1 MTLAAGTRLGPYEIL
16 SPLGA
21 GGMGAV
27 YSARDTRLQRE
38 VAIKVLPAQHM
49 GDPARRQRL
58 LREAQAVSA
67 LNHPNIVTLHDVGE
81 SDGIAYLV
89 MERVSGR
96 TLDQVIPHG
105 GLRLADTLRLA
116 MQIADGLGKAH
127 AAGIL
132 HRDLKPGNVMVTEDG
147 TAKLLDFG
155 LAKLVQADGAGPASA
170 EGSTDTAVGTILGT
184 VAYMSPEQAQGK
196 ALDARS
202 DIFSFGTVL
211 YEMATGRRAF
221 KGDSTPA
228 VLAAVIA
235 EEPRAPRELQGDIP
249 RDLERIIQR
258 CLRKDPARRFH
269 NVLDVRV
276 ELLELREDSDSQVA
290 TGAANGPRPSRRR
303 WVALLAAAV
312 AIVGGGVVAVWR
324 ARRVE
329 RSAPTLVQLT
339 SERQAN
345 RGSFSPD
352 GTQIAFASSGEKG
365 DNVDIWLKIVGE
377 AEGRRL
383 TSDPAAD
390 DFPAWSPDGR
400 QIAFLRYLDLAGS
413 QTVTFFEAGVVY
425 LVSPLGGSERRL
437 SDLPVRLQL
446 SWSPDGRWL
455 AAAKAR
461 VGAEPPGGIHLISV
475 ATGQAH
481 AVTFP
486 KPPAF
491 DVAPAFSPDGRTLA
505 YGACEGVEAY
515 PVCDVYVLSLDSE
528 LRPQGVARALTR
540 QRLWNVGVTWTRN
553 GHWIVYG
560 GVIGSSGLWR
570 VRADGGAPERV
581 EQAGRDAAWPSAAS
595 SRDRLAFIHSV
606 WDPDIYRLQ
615 LGLTPTLLIGSA
627 AQDSAAQYSPD
638 GRRIAFASVRSGD
651 VGEIWLADADG
662 SAVTRLTR
670 GPGRSQGSPR
680 WSPDGRFIVFDSQA
694 ESGQADIWVI
704 GVDGSGLRQ
713 VTHDPGD
720 ETRPSWSR
728 DGHFLYFES
737 NRTGR
742 IEIWRTPAAGGAEE
756 QVTHAGG
763 LDAFE
768 SWDGRILYHRKPSD
782 SALFAQPTA
791 GGEERRIL
799 RCVDGSNH
807 AVGQRGVYYI
817 QCQAADSPSPS
828 RQVLRHWEA
837 ATGKD
842 ASLAALEASSIW
854 GLSVSPDE
862 RSVLFARNRW
872 NSDLMMIDNF
882 R

>member
-1 MTLAAGTRLGPYEIL
+1 MA
-16 SPLGA
+16 
-21 GGMGAV
+21 AV
-27 YSARDTRLQRE
+27 YSARDTRLRRE
-38 VAIKVLPAQHM
+38 VAIKVLPAQHT

-81 SDGIAYLV
+81 SDGIDYLV
-89 MERVSGR
+89 MERVTGR
-96 TLDQVIPHG
+96 TLDQVIPRD
-105 GLRLADTLRLA
+105 GLRLAETLRLA
-116 MQIADGLGKAH
+116 MQIADALGKAH
-127 AAGIL
+127 AARIL
-132 HRDLKPGNVMVTEDG
+132 HRDLKPSNVMVTEEG

-155 LAKLVQADGAGPASA
+155 LANLVETEPVRTDGT
-170 EGSTDTAVGTILGT
+170 TDTAVGTIVGT

-196 ALDARS
+196 TLDPRS
-202 DIFSFGTVL
+202 DIFSFGAVL

-221 KGDSTPA
+221 QGDSTPA

-235 EEPRAPRELQGDIP
+235 QEPRPPRESHGDIP

-269 NVLDVRV
+269 DISDVKV
-276 ELLELREDSDSQVA
+276 ELLEVKEDSDSQPAMGAA
-290 TGAANGPRPSRRR
+290 TGTRRR
-303 WVALLAAAV
+303 HRRRVVLIAAGV
-312 AIVGGGVVAVWR
+312 AIVAGGAVAVWR

-329 RSAPTLVQLT
+329 PPAPVLVQLN
-339 SERQAN
+339 SERRAN
-345 RGSFSPD
+345 RGSFSPE
-352 GTQIAFASSGEKG
+352 GTQIAFASSGEKA
-365 DNVDIWLKIVGE
+365 DNLDIWLKIVGE

-383 TSDPAAD
+383 TTDPLAE

-400 QIAFLRYLDLAGS
+400 QIAFLRYAGLTGS
-413 QTVTFFEAGVVY
+413 RTVTFFDAGVIH

-455 AAAKAR
+455 AAAKSRA
-461 VGAEPPGGIHLISV
+461 GAEPPGGIHLISI

-486 KPPAF
+486 KPHAF
-491 DVAPAFSPDGRTLA
+491 DLAPAFSPDGRTLA
-505 YGACEGVEAY
+505 YAACEGVEAN
-515 PVCDVYVLSLDSE
+515 PVCDVHVLSLDSE

-540 QRLWNVGVTWTRN
+540 QHLWNGGVTWTRD
-553 GHWIVYG
+553 GHWIIYC
-560 GVIGSSGLWR
+560 GVIGHSCLWR
-570 VRADGGAPERV
+570 VRADGGAPPERV
-581 EQAGRDAAWPSAAS
+581 EQAGRDASWPSAAN
-595 SRDRLAFIHSV
+595 SRDRLAFVHSV

-615 LGLTPTLLIGSA
+615 LGLTPTLLIGSV

-638 GRRIAFASVRSGD
+638 GRRIAFASGRSGD
-651 VGEIWLADADG
+651 VWEIWLADADG

-670 GPGRSQGSPR
+670 GPGRSQGSPG
-680 WSPDGRFIVFDSQA
+680 WSPDGRFIVFGSQA
-694 ESGQADIWVI
+694 ESGHADVWVI

-713 VTHDPGD
+713 ITHDPGD

-742 IEIWRTPAAGGAEE
+742 IEIWRTPAAGGTEE

-782 SALFAQPTA
+782 SALFARPTA
-791 GGEERRIL
+791 GGEERTIL

-807 AVGQRGVYYI
+807 AVGPRGVYYI
-817 QCQAADSPSPS
+817 QCQAADSRSPS
-828 RQVLRHWEA
+828 RQILRHLEA

-842 ASLAALEASSIW
+842 YALATLEASSIW

-862 RSVLFARNRW
+862 RSVLYGRNQW